1 MSEKLKLFQNIDQE
15 REAVVKQLKETD
27 KARHDLKVK
36 LEETV
41 SKTKNESDKLQQYWD
56 FLLKENK
63 TINHNMLEMRNDL
76 KISQK

>member
-1 MSEKLKLFQNIDQE
+1 LSEKLKLFQNIDQE

-41 SKTKNESDKLQQYWD
+41 SKTKNESDKLQQY
-56 FLLKENK
+56 
-63 TINHNMLEMRNDL
+63 
-76 KISQK
+76 